1 MAPSEQSGYMKMLSG
16 ASGEPPPTLAKI
28 LEASK
33 PLVRPLLAL
42 FDILAPIIAQG
53 FEFGYAMYV
62 KLPVDLFTALMG
74 AGLCFCGGA
83 YCASIAAV
91 EAFRQ
96 CGWET
101 TKAAILDVYAEF
113 QRVKAAHDADEKKD
127 ADGDGVA
134 DVKRLT
140 SSQLLQRKAA
150 LVAISIKDPEKLAT
164 ALGGIWSA
172 WLGVQ
177 GILRFEFAKT
187 ITLAISMADMVT
199 PGVMRVGVPT
209 LAHVVPPKYHH
220 WVPTL
225 LRSAVK
231 ALALSIA
238 WKLQVVNS
246 AAQSALRGGLM
257 CTRALLRYACAHGYF
272 SRKAEDT
279 YLDEGAGYALAAI
292 GFYCQLIWGFGM
304 PFPLNLIMF
313 PFTIIEWYIRWS
325 ITS

>member
-1 MAPSEQSGYMKMLSG
+1 MFLKSHYHTVRRSPARQSALLIATLSAAAGERAAMAPSEQSGYMKMLSG

-187 ITLAISMADMVT
+187 ITLAISMVSRLELVA
-199 PGVMRVGVPT
+199 GS
-209 LAHVVPPKYHH
+209 
-220 WVPTL
+220 
-225 LRSAVK
+225 SASLE
-231 ALALSIA
+231 AFAP
-238 WKLQVVNS
+238 
-246 AAQSALRGGLM
+246 
-257 CTRALLRYACAHGYF
+257 CC
-272 SRKAEDT
+272 
-279 YLDEGAGYALAAI
+279 
-292 GFYCQLIWGFGM
+292 
-304 PFPLNLIMF
+304 
-313 PFTIIEWYIRWS
+313 
-325 ITS
+325 